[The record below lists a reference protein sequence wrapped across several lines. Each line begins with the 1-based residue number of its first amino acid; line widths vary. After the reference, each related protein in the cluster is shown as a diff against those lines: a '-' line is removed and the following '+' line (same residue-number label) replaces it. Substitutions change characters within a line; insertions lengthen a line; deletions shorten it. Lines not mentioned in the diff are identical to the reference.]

1 MDDLIKRLRRA
12 KLRHESGYMKDVG
25 FLLDEAAD
33 ALEAAREDAARYR
46 WLADNRC
53 DVTMCASATDYGD
66 GDTTFGP
73 RVEIDPEQF
82 GPEYGSP
89 KAKLDAA
96 IDAAREAAAMSDI
109 KTLPLPK
116 PTLIG
121 KKVTDLLTCYQCG
134 KTVTWLA
141 PDSRCGDCTRLTPD
155 EVRG

>member
-1 MDDLIKRLRRA
+1 MDDLIQSMR
-12 KLRHESGYMKDVG
+12 
-25 FLLDEAAD
+25 EAACD
-33 ALEAAREDAARYR
+33 TTDWDVACLLREAAAALEAAREDAERYR

-96 IDAAREAAAMSDI
+96 IDAAREARN
-109 KTLPLPK
+109 
-116 PTLIG
+116 G
-121 KKVTDLLTCYQCG
+121 
-134 KTVTWLA
+134 
-141 PDSRCGDCTRLTPD
+141 
-155 EVRG
+155 